1 MNTKKE
7 ILDFLSENKNELL
20 SKYHLN
26 KIGLFGSFS
35 RDEATKNS
43 DIDII
48 FDFKENI
55 SDIYTVKTALK
66 KYLSETF
73 NRSVD
78 LAREKYLK
86 PYAKKQILQDAIYV

>member
-20 SKYHLN
+20 SKYHLSN
-26 KIGLFGSFS
+26 IGLFGSFA

>member
-1 MNTKKE
+1 MNTQKE
-7 ILDFLSENKNELL
+7 ILNFLSENKNELL
-20 SKYHLN
+20 SKYHLS

-35 RDEATKNS
+35 RAEATENS
-43 DIDII
+43 DVDII
-48 FDFKENI
+48 FDFKENVA
-55 SDIYTVKTALK
+55 DVYGVKTELK
-66 KYLSETF
+66 LYLSEVF

>member
-20 SKYHLN
+20 LQYHLS

-35 RDEATKNS
+35 RAEATEKS
-43 DIDII
+43 DVDII
-48 FDFKENI
+48 FDFKEDVVDVY
-55 SDIYTVKTALK
+55 SVKIALK

-73 NRSVD
+73 DRSVD

>member
-35 RDEATKNS
+35 REEATK
-43 DIDII
+43 
-48 FDFKENI
+48 
-55 SDIYTVKTALK
+55 TV
-66 KYLSETF
+66 
-73 NRSVD
+73 
-78 LAREKYLK
+78 
-86 PYAKKQILQDAIYV
+86 I

>member
-1 MNTKKE
+1 MNTKE
-7 ILDFLSENKNELL
+7 GILDFLSENKSELL
-20 SKYHLN
+20 SKYHLS

-35 RDEATKNS
+35 RAEATENS
-43 DIDII
+43 DVDII
-48 FDFKENI
+48 FDFKENVA
-55 SDIYTVKTALK
+55 DVYGVKTELK
-66 KYLSETF
+66 LYLSEVF

>member
-7 ILDFLSENKNELL
+7 ILTFLSENKNELL
-20 SKYHLN
+20 SKYHLS

-35 RDEATKNS
+35 RGEATKNS
-43 DIDII
+43 DVDII

-55 SDIYTVKTALK
+55 TDIYSVKVALK
-66 KYLSETF
+66 AYLSKTF

-86 PYAKKQILQDAIYV
+86 PYAKKQILQDTIYV

>member
-1 MNTKKE
+1 MNTQKE
-7 ILDFLSENKNELL
+7 ILNFLSENKNELFL
-20 SKYHLN
+20 KYHLS

-35 RDEATKNS
+35 REEATENS
-43 DIDII
+43 DVDII
-48 FDFKENI
+48 FDFKENVT
-55 SDIYTVKTALK
+55 DVYGVKIELK
-66 KYLSETF
+66 HYLSKAF